1 MNLSSNGGPGKGHKN
16 YGAMNSTTAPE
27 NFSTVSE
34 NCRNHA
40 NNITQ
45 TFSLTV
51 KHAFAAEAFEENV
64 PLLIFKSPPAFYFSI
79 LLLHCKPIGIM
90 NVLPFMYTLCAIF
103 HLKRIVTSNSFVT
116 SSSLLR
122 GCVRSQ

>member
-16 YGAMNSTTAPE
+16 YGTMNSTIAPE
-27 NFSTVSE
+27 NFATVSE
-34 NCRNHA
+34 NYRT

-51 KHAFAAEAFEENV
+51 KHAFAAESFEDNV
-64 PLLIFKSPPAFYFSI
+64 PLLIFKSPPAFSFSM

-103 HLKRIVTSNSFVT
+103 HLKRIVTSNSFVI
-116 SSSLLR
+116 SSSLLL